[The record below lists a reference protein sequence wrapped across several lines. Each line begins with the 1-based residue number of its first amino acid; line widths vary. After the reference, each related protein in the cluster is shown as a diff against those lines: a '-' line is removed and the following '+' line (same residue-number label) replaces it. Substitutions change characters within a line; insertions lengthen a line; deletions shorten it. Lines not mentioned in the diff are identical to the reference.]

1 MDLTP
6 SLILSMWTA
15 GIAFGAAL
23 IAWWAIVGTGFARLS
38 AVVLVLFGAAAA
50 AAGAGAV
57 GWLGVA
63 LAFGGALFTGRR
75 PLSVALFSGAGVLM
89 LAAAIGDSPVLPAFT
104 GALLLGGITA
114 EMMLGHW
121 YLIDPRLPRWAL
133 QALVL
138 GAGVALVADVVY
150 LTAEGALR
158 WASGDEVL
166 GWAFLGLSV
175 MTALLIAGVSLS
187 LREPFYTGVMA
198 ATGLSYLAVVTSFGV
213 VVVGRILAFN

>member
-38 AVVLVLFGAAAA
+38 AVVLVLFGSAAA
-50 AAGAGAV
+50 AAGAGVV

-63 LAFGGALFTGRR
+63 LGFAGALFTRRR
-75 PLSVALFSGAGVLM
+75 PLSVVLFAGAGVLM
-89 LAAAIGDSPVLPAFT
+89 LVAAIGDSPVLPALT
-104 GALLLGGITA
+104 GALVLGGITA

-121 YLIDPRLPRWAL
+121 YLVDPRLPRWAL

-138 GAGVALVADVVY
+138 GGGVALVADVVY

-166 GWAFLGLSV
+166 GWAFLGLSA
-175 MTALLIAGVSLS
+175 MTALLIAGVSFS

-198 ATGLSYLAVVTSFGV
+198 ATGLSYLAVLTSFGA
-213 VVVGRILAFN
+213 VVVGRILAF